1 MLNKS
6 VEKLDLIDRKIL
18 LELDKN
24 CRTPEKQIAKVVG
37 RSREAVKY
45 RIQQLEKKGII
56 DGYLTTIN
64 PSKFGYH
71 LFKIFLQVENKEEER
86 QKLITYLKTKE
97 QIYWI
102 GLAEGNWDMIFATYA
117 KNQVEFF
124 EIKNDILTKFNNI
137 IIKMAT
143 GELVDVHQYLKH
155 FLLPQHFKSVKE
167 WEKTLIWGGITENN
181 EIDKLDKQI
190 IQILSNN
197 ARIPITELSKKVNST
212 QSIVRS
218 RIKHLEELN
227 IIQAYRISLDLNKLG
242 LEFYKAIIYLK
253 QLPSHRKAAFY
264 EYVKNHPKIIYFIR
278 TFTPWEIE
286 LEFVV
291 ESYLEFNEIIRELRS
306 QFADV
311 IKNYELVIM
320 YWESWFPAY
329 KKLFEQSSLKHSLPI
344 RINFVVF

>member
-1 MLNKS
+1 MPKS
-6 VEKLDLIDRKIL
+6 EVFKLDLIDRKIL
-18 LELDKN
+18 IELDKN
-24 CRTPEKQIAKVVG
+24 CRTPDTQIAKVVG

-45 RIQQLEKKGII
+45 RIHQLEKHKVI

-71 LFKIFLQVENKEEER
+71 LFKIFLQVENIEEER

-97 QIYWI
+97 QIYWM
-102 GLAEGNWDMIFATYA
+102 GLSEGNWDMIFATYA
-117 KNQVEFF
+117 KNQVEFY
-124 EIKNDILTKFNNI
+124 EIKNDILTKFSPV

-143 GELVDVHQYLKH
+143 GEIVDVHQYLKH
-155 FLLPQHFKSVKE
+155 YLLPTDHKKVNG
-167 WEKTLIWGGITENN
+167 WDKTLVWGGLTENN
-181 EIDKLDKQI
+181 ELDKTDKQI
-190 IQILSNN
+190 IEVLTND
-197 ARIPITELSKKVNST
+197 ARIPITELSKKVDST

-218 RIKHLEELN
+218 KMKRMEELN
-227 IIQAYRISLDLNKLG
+227 IIQAYRISIDLNKLG

-253 QLPSHRKAAFY
+253 QLPDRRKSAFY

-291 ESYLEFNEIIRELRS
+291 ENYGEFNSIIRELRS
-306 QFADV
+306 EFADV

-329 KKLFEQSSLKHSLPI
+329 KKLFE
-344 RINFVVF
+344 